1 MSKRQRRAAFIAS
14 TATPVECPTKYGETR
29 SLKSTHG
36 SKGRVDRLAFQ
47 ERVRPRFAGQRF
59 VPRRSRVDGNEPG
72 RVISEGRD
80 HVGIERVPRTTA
92 DHRRRMVGTT
102 EHPLEGG
109 VSGDVN
115 DPHRQRY
122 LVASRTTWLTLAV
135 PTLGDVARTGR
146 PPTDGRRAGR

>member
-14 TATPVECPTKYGETR
+14 AATPVECPTKYGRDEIAEVA
-29 SLKSTHG
+29 HC
-36 SKGRVDRLAFQ
+36 SKGPVDRLAFQ
-47 ERVRPRFAGQRF
+47 ERVRLRFAGKRF
-59 VPRRSRVDGNEPG
+59 VPGRRRIDCKESG

-80 HVGIERVPRTTA
+80 HVGIERVPRTTT
-92 DHRRRMVGTT
+92 DHRCCMIGTT

-122 LVASRTTWLTLAV
+122 LVAPRTTWLTLAV
-135 PTLGDVARTGR
+135 PPLGDVLE
-146 PPTDGRRAGR
+146 